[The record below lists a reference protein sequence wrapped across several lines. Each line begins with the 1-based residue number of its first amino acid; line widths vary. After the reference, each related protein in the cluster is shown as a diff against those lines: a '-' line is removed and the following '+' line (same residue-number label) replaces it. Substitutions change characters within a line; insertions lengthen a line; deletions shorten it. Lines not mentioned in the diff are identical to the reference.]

1 MNIFGGMPMP
11 EPSEFNLFNVSRDI
25 IRFIAQHS
33 YLVRKIG
40 IFGSLARGD
49 YNDKSD
55 IDLLIEYNAPGK
67 FEMDHFRNYCALC
80 NDLTDALSTAYGR
93 NVDIVDI
100 ENGSVTPFVDE
111 SVEDE
116 VVWL

>member
-1 MNIFGGMPMP
+1 MPDTN
-11 EPSEFNLFNVSRDI
+11 EFNLFNVSRDI
-25 IRFIAQHS
+25 QRFISQHS
-33 YLVRKIG
+33 YLVNKIG

-49 YNDKSD
+49 FCDKSD
-55 IDLLIEYNAPGK
+55 IDLLIEYNAPIK
-67 FEMDHFRNYCALC
+67 FDMDSFRNYCALC

-93 NVDIVDI
+93 HVDIIDI
-100 ENGSVTPFVDE
+100 ENGSITPFIDE

>member
-1 MNIFGGMPMP
+1 MPD
-11 EPSEFNLFNVSRDI
+11 SKEFNLFNVSRDI
-25 IRFIAQHS
+25 LRFIAQHS

-49 YNDKSD
+49 FSDSSD
-55 IDLLIEYNAPGK
+55 IDLLIEYNAPVK
-67 FEMDHFRNYCALC
+67 FEMDGFRNYCALC
-80 NDLTDALSTAYGR
+80 NDLTDALSSAYGR
-93 NVDIVDI
+93 PVDIVDI
-100 ENGSVTPFVDE
+100 ENGSITPFVDK

>member
-1 MNIFGGMPMP
+1 MSN
-11 EPSEFNLFNVSRDI
+11 SKEFNIINVSRDI
-25 IRFIAQHS
+25 LRFIAQYS

-49 YNDKSD
+49 FNDKSD
-55 IDLLIEYNAPGK
+55 IDLLIEYNAPAK
-67 FEMDHFRNYCALC
+67 FEIDNFRNYCALC
-80 NDLTDALSTAYGR
+80 NDLTDALFSTYGR

-100 ENGSVTPFVDE
+100 ENDSITPFVDE
-111 SVEDE
+111 NVENE